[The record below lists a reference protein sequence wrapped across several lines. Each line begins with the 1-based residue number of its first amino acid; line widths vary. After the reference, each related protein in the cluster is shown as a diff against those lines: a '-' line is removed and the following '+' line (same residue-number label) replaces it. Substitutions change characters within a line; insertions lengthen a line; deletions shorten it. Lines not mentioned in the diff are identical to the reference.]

1 MFDASFFDLGSKLFM
16 AIASGAV
23 IGIERQIHNKH
34 TKKKLGMRDYSLVSL
49 LAFLSAFFSPQNPY
63 LWSIAFIGIFLFA
76 LSIFIFD
83 SLRQGKEGESAGVT
97 TVLTLPIVFLV
108 ASMAVF
114 DFHFW
119 LIATLLF
126 ALLILLELKEKWHR
140 FTNTLEK
147 HEIIDFSILIAI
159 AIIITPLIPV
169 DSVFKVPL
177 YDFSQNYFV
186 FQSISL
192 LTFWKVVIMVSIMSF
207 CAHFITKYTKGRHAL
222 LFVSFFGGI
231 ISSLATILLFLKKN
245 KEAKDQKKLFLAY
258 VSATTGS
265 LTKDFII
272 LSSVVSFEFFQKML
286 LPFVSL
292 IVLLASFTL
301 FAFSKTPSERVK
313 ITDRPL
319 PLSFIAKFSLV
330 FAGVIVS
337 MVFVTFYLG
346 DGATVLASFLSGGI
360 SSAAALASL
369 GTSFSGGM
377 ISENI
382 MGISIITAS
391 VGSVFAK
398 YVVVV
403 KHVGIRKS
411 LSFFT
416 PIFLMIV
423 VGFLT
428 LSISLG

>member
-1 MFDASFFDLGSKLFM
+1 MLDASFFDLGSKLFM
-16 AIASGAV
+16 AIISGAV
-23 IGIERQIHNKH
+23 IGIERQIHNKY

-49 LAFLSAFFSPQNPY
+49 LAFLSAFFSPQNPH

-76 LSIFIFD
+76 LAIFIFD
-83 SLRQGKEGESAGVT
+83 SLRQGKEGEVAGIT

-126 ALLILLELKEKWHR
+126 VLLILLELKEKWHR

-147 HEIIDFSILIAI
+147 HEIVDFSILIAI

-169 DSVFKVPL
+169 DSALKIPL
-177 YDFSQNYFV
+177 YDLSQNHFV

-207 CAHFITKYTKGRHAL
+207 CAHFITKYIKGRHAL
-222 LFVSFFGGI
+222 LFVAFFGGI
-231 ISSLATILLFLKKN
+231 VSSLATILLFLKKN
-245 KEAKDQKKLFLAY
+245 KETKDQKKLFLAY

-265 LTKDFII
+265 LTKDLLI
-272 LSSVVSFEFFQKML
+272 LSSVVPFVFFQKML
-286 LPFVSL
+286 FPLVSL

-330 FAGVIVS
+330 FAGVIIA

-346 DGATVLASFLSGGI
+346 DGATILASFFSGGI

-369 GTSFSGGM
+369 GTSFEAGM

-382 MGISIITAS
+382 MGISIVTALI
-391 VGSVFAK
+391 GSIFAK
-398 YVVVV
+398 YIVIA
-403 KHVGIRKS
+403 KHIGIRKS
-411 LSFFT
+411 LPFFT
-416 PIFLMIV
+416 PILLMIIL
-423 VGFLT
+423 GTLT
-428 LSISLG
+428 LFTVLG